1 MRLTKLARRRKTIL
15 GAVLGFGA
23 IALLT
28 TGAASYIISVSNPST
43 ENDVKISVDTVQGN
57 FVELKIESASSTMKV
72 TETSEINAESYAV
85 GCTSEDGSVGPDEN
99 ALSLNLGKV
108 TITYGSEFLAD
119 NKNLGIRFSF
129 VYPDGE
135 DDSDGS
141 NNWNRVQSAL
151 VLNVHNDSLKSDGY
165 WTYLEAPDAYTEI
178 TESAA
183 MENGAHTVT
192 IDSLNVKFKWGTFFQ
207 NENGGNLSAAEFYN
221 SHFYKEGGSEPGKG
235 LDGQDI
241 GTRSELTVATASQIA
256 AELQQMKDSLEH
268 GLTLTAEVY
277 SY

>member
-23 IALLT
+23 VALLT

-129 VYPDGE
+129 VY
-135 DDSDGS
+135 SDGS
-141 NNWNRVQSAL
+141 NNWNRVQSPL
-151 VLNVHNDSLKSDGY
+151 VLNVHNDSLKSEDGY

-178 TESAA
+178 VESAD
-183 MENGAHTVT
+183 MENGAYTVT

-256 AELQQMKDSLEH
+256 AELQQMKASLEH